1 MRKIVDDQI
10 EKDQLRLTVPAIYDS
25 IKRSNSSLNRRPKR
39 VLEDSLERVV
49 EMVKLDV
56 FGDDEEDLV
65 EGNFEGLEEQKPP
78 PQVCAMREAQ

>member
-49 EMVKLDV
+49 ELVKVDV
-56 FGDDEEDLV
+56 FGDDEEDSV
-65 EGNFEGLEEQKPP
+65 EGDFEGLEEQQPP
-78 PQVCAMREAQ
+78 AQVYLMH